1 MSVLRSSALAI
12 AAFAAGLLALPQESR
27 ADRLRD
33 VPASA
38 RIEID
43 QTPEGFRIAG
53 LVTGIEQV
61 PVQAELTIEKSDHAG
76 RVNSQQGQEVTL
88 TPGETR
94 TIAQNTLSLGPEG
107 RIAATLV
114 LRRDGVVFARVER
127 TIRAGKIETR

>member
-1 MSVLRSSALAI
+1 MSVLRASCLAFATLAAALA
-12 AAFAAGLLALPQESR
+12 ALPQASA
-27 ADRLRD
+27 ADRQRD

-38 RIEID
+38 SIEID
-43 QTPEGFRIAG
+43 QTSEGFRIAG
-53 LVTGIEQV
+53 VVTGIEQV

-76 RVNSQQGQEVTL
+76 RVTSQQGQDIEL
-88 TPGETR
+88 PPGETR

-107 RIAATLV
+107 QIAATLV

>member
-1 MSVLRSSALAI
+1 MSVLRSSVLAI
-12 AAFAAGLLALPQESR
+12 ATFAAGLLTLPQAGE

-61 PVQAELTIEKSDHAG
+61 PVQAELTIEKSDQAG
-76 RVNSQQGQEVTL
+76 RVNSQQGQELTL

-94 TIAQNTLSLGPEG
+94 TIEQNTLSLGPEG
-107 RIAATLV
+107 QIAATLV

>member
-1 MSVLRSSALAI
+1 MSVLRSSVLAI
-12 AAFAAGLLALPQESR
+12 ATFAAGLLTLPQAGE

-61 PVQAELTIEKSDHAG
+61 PVQAELTIEKSDQAG
-76 RVNSQQGQEVTL
+76 RVNSQQGQELTL

-94 TIAQNTLSLGPEG
+94 TIAQNTLSLDPEG
-107 RIAATLV
+107 QIAATLV

>member
-1 MSVLRSSALAI
+1 MSVLRSSVLAI
-12 AAFAAGLLALPQESR
+12 ATFAAGLLALPQAGE

-61 PVQAELTIEKSDHAG
+61 PVQAELTIEKSDQAG
-76 RVNSQQGQEVTL
+76 RVNSQQGQELTL

-94 TIAQNTLSLGPEG
+94 TIAQNTLSLGLEG
-107 RIAATLV
+107 QIAATLV